1 MTMRTLLLATPFL
14 LSAAGTHAQ
23 SASPSARPVAAATDA
38 ARVSARAAGWQG
50 ATQLFVY
57 APGGL
62 YQVYA
67 AVGQVTDIMLQEG
80 ETLSDTGAVAAGDT
94 VRWVIGEA
102 ASGSGPSRR
111 THILVKPTDPGIR
124 TNLVINTDRR
134 TYHVELRSTPATYMA
149 SVGWSYPQD
158 ELIAVRARIEAAT
171 AVANTQVQ
179 TGIDPARLDFAY
191 RLKGANPPWKPVQVF
206 DDGAKT
212 YLLFPQTIAQSE
224 LPPLFLIGEKNKAE
238 LVNYRVSGR
247 YFVVD
252 RLFSIAEL
260 RLGTKKQQVVR
271 IERTRAWE
279 PRS

>member
-14 LSAAGTHAQ
+14 LSAVPVFAQ
-23 SASPSARPVAAATDA
+23 SAPPSARPVAAATDA

-80 ETLSDTGAVAAGDT
+80 ETLSDAGAVAAGDT

-134 TYHVELRSTPATYMA
+134 TYHVELRSTPAIYMA

-171 AVANTQVQ
+171 VVANTQVQ
-179 TGIDPARLDFAY
+179 TGIDPAKLDFAY
-191 RLKGANPPWKPVQVF
+191 RLSGANPPWKPVQVF

-212 YLLFPQTIAQSE
+212 YLLFPQTITQSE

-247 YFVVD
+247 YMVVD

-260 RLGTKKQQVVR
+260 RLGTRKQKIVR
-271 IERTRAWE
+271 IERTGAREW
-279 PRS
+279 RS

>member
-1 MTMRTLLLATPFL
+1 MRFLLFATPLLLAGTPAL
-14 LSAAGTHAQ
+14 AQ
-23 SASPSARPVAAATDA
+23 SATAAARPVAAATEA
-38 ARVSARAAGWQG
+38 ARVNARASGWQG

-67 AVGQVTDIMLQEG
+67 AVGQVTDIVLQEG

-102 ASGSGPSRR
+102 SSGTGANRR

-124 TNLVINTDRR
+124 TNLVINTDKR

-158 ELIAVRARIEAAT
+158 ELIAVRARIEAAN

-179 TGIDPARLDFAY
+179 SGIDPAKLDFAY
-191 RLKGANPPWKPVQVF
+191 RLSGANPSWKPVQVF
-206 DDGAKT
+206 DDGAKA
-212 YLLFPQTIAQSE
+212 YLLFPETITQSE
-224 LPPLFLIGEKNKAE
+224 LPPLFLIGEKKQAE

-247 YFVVD
+247 YIVVD
-252 RLFSIAEL
+252 RLFSVAEL
-260 RLGTKKQQVVR
+260 RLGTKHQQIVR
-271 IERTRAWE
+271 IERTRARE